1 MPKSLLD
8 RQEYDGLPHGGDV
21 GTWNYTRS
29 SVLQAKTKL
38 LELDTL
44 LNRQDATA
52 PWKRLALGLYTSGEG
67 GSGSVSTAPTVSMDM
82 GSVLAKPHSSST
94 PF

>member
-1 MPKSLLD
+1 MKTWLEALEGAPQSLLD

-29 SVLQAKTKL
+29 SVLQTKTKI

-44 LNRQDATA
+44 LNRREATTT
-52 PWKRLALGLYTSGEG
+52 WKKLALGLYTLGEG
-67 GSGSVSTAPTVSMDM
+67 GSGSISMVPMVSMDM
-82 GSVLAKPHSSST
+82 GSI
-94 PF
+94 